1 MLHEM
6 SIPKYEKNTV
16 ALHSVSVLGD
26 GLRISYSMISGR
38 IGINSSSHPVRCIF
52 GQCPKQTTDCNDADD

>member
-1 MLHEM
+1 M
-6 SIPKYEKNTV
+6 SIPIYEKNTV

-38 IGINSSSHPVRCIF
+38 IGINSATNRMVSCCH
-52 GQCPKQTTDCNDADD
+52 A

>member
-16 ALHSVSVLGD
+16 ALHNVSVLGD
-26 GLRISYSMISGR
+26 GLHDFLFHDFR
-38 IGINSSSHPVRCIF
+38 
-52 GQCPKQTTDCNDADD
+52 